1 MRPGNPTLFFAGISL
16 AVLGSLIV
24 TFDYP
29 QVAHLS
35 GQGPATRHGDLL
47 GRLIIEMYAGAAMLC
62 AGAAAC
68 AASVLRRQG

>member
-1 MRPGNPTLFFAGISL
+1 MRPGNPTLFFAGMSL

-29 QVAHLS
+29 QVAHLEAA
-35 GQGPATRHGDLL
+35 GPAARDGGLY
-47 GRLIIEMYAGAAMLC
+47 GRLVIEMQVGAAMLC